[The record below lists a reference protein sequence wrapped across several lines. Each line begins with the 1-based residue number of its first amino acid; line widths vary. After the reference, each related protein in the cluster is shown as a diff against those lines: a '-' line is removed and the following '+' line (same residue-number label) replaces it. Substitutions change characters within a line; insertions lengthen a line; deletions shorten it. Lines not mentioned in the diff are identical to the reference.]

1 MVDYNEMRK
10 KFKAKDPKKAGRR
23 AETRAAVKKIARE
36 YEQKRTELGLDG
48 PKFRRTPV
56 YYMILILIMIMIA
69 AAFIGVMTG
78 SVSLGKRRI
87 SKADIQVRQ
96 SIDALAL
103 ACGRYKFHVGR
114 YPTEAEGLEE
124 LARIRPGL
132 KGWFGPYIKKVVEDP
147 WGHAYVYARGEY
159 GERGEGGEVHPVLYS
174 KGPDGRAGTSD
185 DVLPEQSL
193 FDEPFRD
200 TTWTNHW
207 VPYQYRGILVA
218 PDEETRKAWQEEIKK
233 Y

>member
-10 KFKAKDPKKAGRR
+10 KFKAKDPKKAGKR
-23 AETRAAVKKIARE
+23 AETKQAVKKIARE
-36 YEQKRTELGLDG
+36 YEQKRIELGLNG
-48 PKFRRTPV
+48 PQFKRTPV

-69 AAFIGVMTG
+69 AAFIGMMTG
-78 SVSLGKRRI
+78 SVSIGKKRI
-87 SKADIQVRQ
+87 SRADIQVRK
-96 SIDALAL
+96 SIDALAQ

-114 YPTEAEGLEE
+114 YPTEEEGLEE
-124 LARIRPGL
+124 LARLRPGL
-132 KGWFGPYIKKVVEDP
+132 KGWFGPYIKKVVPDP
-147 WGHAYVYARGEY
+147 WGHDYVY
-159 GERGEGGEVHPVLYS
+159 GEGGANGHPVLYS
-174 KGPDGRAGTSD
+174 KGPDGRAGTTD